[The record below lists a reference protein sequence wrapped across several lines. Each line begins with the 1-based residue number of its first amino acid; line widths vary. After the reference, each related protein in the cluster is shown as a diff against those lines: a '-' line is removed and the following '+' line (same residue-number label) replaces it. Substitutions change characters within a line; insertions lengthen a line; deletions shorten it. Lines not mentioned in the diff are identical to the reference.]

1 MNNKALKYNFVSFF
15 ILATLFFIIAN
26 LCAHLA
32 SPTRYTIDKTAPVYS
47 QMAYRIDQSKSLTLN
62 QFLAE
67 PEQLIKKPFSQIEWH
82 LGAQDYWLKLD
93 LENRQTK
100 PIDLII
106 HFDNPMVDYLTVYRV
121 NTQQQLIKKTVL
133 GDKVPD
139 LSLFKYSTP
148 HTSFTLNGNE
158 QTSIIIKVDT
168 VGISKTPINI
178 YGKNE
183 FQDLVR
189 AQVGVWG
196 IFIGVLIMAALYNL
210 VLFFG
215 IRDRVYLIYIGY
227 IISALLLMGS
237 VLGFGFYLWPLSW
250 QLFLNKQVVF
260 SNYAIAFFTVAFCT
274 MFLRY
279 HKDNCRLYKLSLSF
293 LALLFS
299 LSLISF
305 FMLEYHSS
313 KIFFAIMVPLYILCI
328 CMIYKKLVS
337 GFRWAKFYVMSWV
350 PLIIGAAI
358 QPLELTGFIP
368 YSFTV
373 RHIFLV
379 AILCEIVLMAMAL
392 ADRVRYQREKALYHA
407 THTQQTQLL
416 NQAMLKQA
424 YMVLKKQQRSANL
437 CLIKIEQ
444 FTALMNILNSTQSSH
459 IIITVADSL
468 ERQVSK
474 HRQFINLES
483 ALDNS
488 PKIADLGNGILAFIS
503 TKIQPPEELYAE
515 LNDLLKQLPKQYS
528 ILGLDLQLN
537 YRCSVAEPIA
547 DDGFDAWLQR
557 GYLSLSQRPQYNI
570 EHAKPHVDMNLSLA
584 AALQHAIR
592 NNNLAIYLQPIIN
605 LNTGKVAG
613 AEALLRW
620 PCADKE
626 IHIEQLI
633 LLAERTGLINEL
645 TLWVIDQACQS
656 VASLNQHGYRD
667 HTISVNLS
675 AKNLT
680 IPKLIEKVE
689 NTIMKHGIMASQLKF
704 ELTEFALIKNHN
716 EMVSF
721 INELNKLGSQVVL
734 DDFGTGYSS
743 LNYLVNYSFST
754 IKVDKSFT
762 LDLTTNDNN
771 QVIVKTAIDMAHN
784 LDMNITIEGIEDQE
798 TEQMLIK
805 MGADQ
810 GQGYYYSKALPLS
823 EYLTFIAT
831 QFK

>member
-1 MNNKALKYNFVSFF
+1 MNNKALKYNFVSFL
-15 ILATLFFIIAN
+15 ILTILFFIIAT
-26 LCAHLA
+26 LAAHLA
-32 SPTRYTIDKTAPVYS
+32 SPTRYTIDKTAPIYS
-47 QMAYRIDQSKSLTLN
+47 KTAYRIDYSKSLTLE

-67 PEQLIKKPFSQIEWH
+67 PEKLKQRPFKDIEWD
-82 LGAQDYWLKLD
+82 LAEQDYWLKLD

-100 PIDLII
+100 PVELSI
-106 HFDNPMVDYLTVYRV
+106 HFDNPMVDYLTVYHV
-121 NTQQQLIKKTVL
+121 DDKGLLIDTTEL
-133 GDKVPD
+133 GDKVAG
-139 LSLFKYSTP
+139 LSLFQYSTP
-148 HTSFTLNGNE
+148 HSILTMQGNE
-158 QTSIIIKVDT
+158 QTTLIIKIDT

-178 YGKNE
+178 YGEKE
-183 FQDLVR
+183 FQDLLR
-189 AQVGVWG
+189 SQSGIWG

-210 VLFFG
+210 VLFLG

-250 QLFLNKQVVF
+250 QMFFNEQVVF

-279 HKDNCRLYKLSLSF
+279 HKDNCRLYKLSISF

-299 LSLISF
+299 LSLVSF

-350 PLIIGAAI
+350 PLIVGAAI
-358 QPLELTGFIP
+358 QPLELTGFIQ
-368 YSFTV
+368 YSFAV

-407 THTQQTQLL
+407 THTQQTELL

-424 YMVLKKQQRSANL
+424 YMAITSEHRLANL
-437 CLIKIEQ
+437 CLVKIEQ
-444 FTALMNILNSTQSSH
+444 FNALMSILKPSQSSQ
-459 IIITVADSL
+459 IIITVAQSL
-468 ERQVSK
+468 EHQINK
-474 HRQFINLES
+474 KRQFINLES

-488 PKIADLGNGILAFIS
+488 PKVADLGNGILAFIS
-503 TKIQPPEELYAE
+503 TKIQSQVELYQE
-515 LNDLLKQLPKQYS
+515 LNNLCKQLPKQYKVA
-528 ILGLDLQLN
+528 GLDLQLY
-537 YRCSVAEPIA
+537 YRFSITEPVS
-547 DDGFDAWLQR
+547 DDGFDIWLQR
-557 GYLSLSQRPQYNI
+557 GYLGLSQKQQNI
-570 EHAKPHVDMNLSLA
+570 DFNAPHIDMDVSLA
-584 AALQHAIR
+584 AELQQAIR
-592 NNNLAIYLQPIIN
+592 SNTLAIYLQPIIN
-605 LNTGKVAG
+605 LHSGAICG

-620 PCADKE
+620 PTAGKYLD
-626 IHIEQLI
+626 IEQLI

-645 TLWVIDQACQS
+645 SLWVIDQACLAAAQ
-656 VASLNQHGYRD
+656 LNRQGYRE

-675 AKNLT
+675 AKNLA
-680 IPKLIEKVE
+680 IPKLVEKVE
-689 NTIMKHGIMASQLKF
+689 NTILKHGITADQLKF
-704 ELTEFALIKNHN
+704 ELTEFALIKNHD

-721 INELNKLGSQVVL
+721 ISELNKLGSKVVL

-754 IKVDKSFT
+754 IKVDKCFI
-762 LDLTTNDNN
+762 LDLVDNTTN
-771 QVIVKTAIDMAHN
+771 QVVVKTAIDMAHN
-784 LDMNITIEGIEDQE
+784 LDMNITIEGVENQA
-798 TEQMLIK
+798 TEKMLIK

-810 GQGYYYSKALPLS
+810 GQGYYYSKALPIN
-823 EYLTFIAT
+823 EYLSFIAS